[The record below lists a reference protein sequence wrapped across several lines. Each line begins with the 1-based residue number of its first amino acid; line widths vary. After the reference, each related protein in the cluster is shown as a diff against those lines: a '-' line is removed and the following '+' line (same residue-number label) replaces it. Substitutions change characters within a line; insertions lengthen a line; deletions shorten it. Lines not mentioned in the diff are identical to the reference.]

1 MTSRPETPL
10 RPASPHAA
18 RAARVATSVAGAAAA
33 LAMVIGGFMGSAE
46 RALIPRAAAT
56 PSDQTEADEFG
67 YLDSAARCDADQTLV
82 AYGRTSRAQVAIC
95 LGPGGELQ
103 YRGVRSSDGAFLMLP
118 AGRSA
123 DGSIVATNG
132 DATYAVSPSMLL
144 VSEGDSVVYRGS
156 WIEFRETGFG
166 SGATSSSP
174 SSSPSPS
181 SSMSSSTSSASPAAS
196 QTPTEPTS
204 DSVSEDSPSEVP
216 TTTVSTTTVTIT
228 AEAG

>member
-174 SSSPSPS
+174 SSSPS